1 MHKRILIALPFLLF
15 TLNSCND
22 ISDED
27 RLFIKE
33 LGSSS
38 LMEVKISQ
46 LALQKTSNEK
56 ILEFAHLM
64 INQYN
69 QFSEEY
75 IHLLKKINENITI
88 VLNDKNNQV
97 VNDLSKLNGDA
108 FEKKYVADVASDYTN
123 TIQQFNI
130 ALKNAKNDDY
140 KKFLQH
146 RIKFTKRYY
155 ELAKKLH
162 EATVQ

>member
-1 MHKRILIALPFLLF
+1 MPARIFTILSIIFF
-15 TLNSCND
+15 TLNSCSN

-27 RLFIKE
+27 RLFMKE

-88 VLNDKNNQV
+88 VMNDQNGQT

-108 FEKKYVADVASDYTN
+108 FEKKYVEDVTTDYTN
-123 TIQQFNI
+123 TIQAFNI

-140 KKFLQH
+140 KKFLQR

-155 ELAKKLH
+155 ELAQRLH
-162 EATVQ
+162 SAIAP